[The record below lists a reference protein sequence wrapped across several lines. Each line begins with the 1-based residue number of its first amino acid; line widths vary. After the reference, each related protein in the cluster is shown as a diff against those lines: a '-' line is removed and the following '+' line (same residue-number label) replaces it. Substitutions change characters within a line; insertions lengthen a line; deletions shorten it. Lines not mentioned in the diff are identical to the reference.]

1 MYHIHHYA
9 TCDRIIIIFNYTSFV
24 IPEKKVLIKKL
35 LGANISQRKDR
46 VDSQEQSTI
55 ERNHLQTLQARL

>member
-1 MYHIHHYA
+1 MYHIHHNAACHLHRENFYK
-9 TCDRIIIIFNYTSFV
+9 SFV

-35 LGANISQRKDR
+35 LSANISQRKDR

-55 ERNHLQTLQARL
+55 DRNQLQTLQARH